1 MKKLAALLFLAT
13 ILGSCSYILDLN
25 RTGDDKIIK
34 LDWNGATNIEIWA
47 PCQMTLIN
55 SNTTGIEIEGMDFI
69 VDGYEITQTED
80 ELIIEHENT
89 SSLQEKK
96 MADIRLSAPD
106 FETIT
111 YNAAGHLLNEDT
123 LTVDQ
128 FKIVVNGK
136 GIYTTSNLTLKGN
149 SLTLYVYGGIN
160 KSEHKLSGIVNKASY
175 TMEGGTD
182 IDAINLK
189 TQTTNINHKSYGNIY
204 VDAEEYL
211 NAQIYSTGNIYY
223 TGQPTISFEIIEN
236 TIMDASGQLLLYS
249 GK

>member
-47 PCQMTLIN
+47 PCQITLIN
-55 SNTTGIEIEGMDFI
+55 
-69 VDGYEITQTED
+69 
-80 ELIIEHENT
+80 IEHENT